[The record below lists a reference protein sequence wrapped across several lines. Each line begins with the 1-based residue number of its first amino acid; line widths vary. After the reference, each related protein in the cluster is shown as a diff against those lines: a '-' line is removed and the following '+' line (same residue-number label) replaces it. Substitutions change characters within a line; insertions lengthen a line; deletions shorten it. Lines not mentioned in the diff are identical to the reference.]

1 MQSSGVGN
9 TINALALLATCR
21 MPLLTIVSMRG
32 EWGEGNP
39 WQVPAGMGAPKA
51 MEAMGVALFRASEP
65 ENVAETVTAA
75 ARIAFS
81 GGAQTAVLLSQ
92 RLIGAKSF

>member
-1 MQSSGVGN
+1 
-9 TINALALLATCR
+9 

-39 WQVPAGMGAPKA
+39 WQYPAGQGAPKA
-51 MEAMGVALFRASEP
+51 LEAMGVAVFRANNAED
-65 ENVAETVTAA
+65 VAETVEAA
-75 ARIAFS
+75 SKIAFS
-81 GGAQTAVLLSQ
+81 SNKQTAVLLSQ